1 MPPKKNNKKK
11 TLNENNI
18 VSREEELNEEIDNI
32 LADSKQEQLNKSI
45 SLNENED
52 NNELLIGLNQEENNE
67 LDQANEPIINIDN
80 GNDDHNN
87 NDNADKKAQE
97 AKELENAN
105 ESIDESVKI
114 TMFMDKLNTYNSMF
128 KTNIDAN
135 KFVYSVTS
143 AWALLQSNERDVRT
157 DGWATLGNVFRDT
170 LKEAFAVERAL
181 SYKEHRLP
189 DYAEIIRSTNYL
201 LRVAMFNFTD
211 LYSNKEKAYL
221 FKSTAFGGLTAK
233 DMAKL
238 ITWKE
243 SELTDLDDEK
253 IISNEDEKTENKE
266 FKLDD
271 TEKIINNEKHSII
284 SDNKLDEEGGNLL
297 FDPEITKD
305 AEKKDLVN
313 NHKKV
318 KDEAEKKAEKTEKDL
333 WSMDQK
339 SDEAWEIQSA
349 EAKDIAA
356 EWQKAEQPYEK
367 LINEMNALAE
377 RGKNSIAEV
386 DHREIYNKLAA
397 AEWMLINN
405 DEMMIE
411 SSENPGEKIP
421 NWGNKYWKAII
432 QTREALGIPK
442 HTSIRELIQGDYAE
456 SSKAANDMNF
466 NERQIEDHVLDA
478 EVRGMF
484 DSMESQRSE
493 FTIQSED
500 IKLYHPVDDLSADFD
515 PNAIRY
521 RYPVNEENELIK
533 HRNSKK
539 ENNFIIDKDT
549 HKDINL
555 DVV

>member
-18 VSREEELNEEIDNI
+18 VNREEELNEVIDDILIDN
-32 LADSKQEQLNKSI
+32 
-45 SLNENED
+45 NEN

-97 AKELENAN
+97 EKELENAN

-157 DGWATLGNVFRDT
+157 EGWATLGDIFRDT

-233 DMAKL
+233 DMAKP

-271 TEKIINNEKHSII
+271 TEKIKNNEKHSII
-284 SDNKLDEEGGNLL
+284 SGKEFEEEDGNLL
-297 FDPEITKD
+297 FDPEMTKD
-305 AEKKDLVN
+305 AEEKDLVN
-313 NHKKV
+313 NDKKV
-318 KDEAEKKAEKTEKDL
+318 KDGAEKKAEKTEKDL

-339 SDEAWEIQSA
+339 SDEAWKIQSA

-411 SSENPGEKIP
+411 SSENPSEKIP

-432 QTREALGIPK
+432 QAREALNIPK
-442 HTSIRELIQGDYAE
+442 HTSMRELIQNDYAACSKGA
-456 SSKAANDMNF
+456 SSAHY
-466 NERQIEDHVLDA
+466 NERQIKEQVLDPDA
-478 EVRGMF
+478 REVY
-484 DSMESQRSE
+484 DSLEAQKSE
-493 FTIQSED
+493 FKIQREAIKNNVESKEPRPED
-500 IKLYHPVDDLSADFD
+500 LNPDVL
-515 PNAIRY
+515 
-521 RYPVNEENELIK
+521 RYPYPVKEENEYEK
-533 HRNSKK
+533 HRNAEKQ
-539 ENNFIIDKDT
+539 NNFIKEKGPQEKMRGIDK
-549 HKDINL
+549 
-555 DVV
+555 

>member
-1 MPPKKNNKKK
+1 M
-11 TLNENNI
+11 
-18 VSREEELNEEIDNI
+18 
-32 LADSKQEQLNKSI
+32 ADSKQEQLNKSI
-45 SLNENED
+45 PLNDNED
-52 NNELLIGLNQEENNE
+52 NNEFLIGLNQKQNNE

-80 GNDDHNN
+80 VNDDHNN

-97 AKELENAN
+97 EKELENAN

-135 KFVYSVTS
+135 KFVYSVTT
-143 AWALLQSNERDVRT
+143 AWALLQSNERDVRA

-170 LKEAFAVERAL
+170 LKEAFAVERSL

-238 ITWKE
+238 IRWNE
-243 SELTDLDDEK
+243 PELTDLADENIK
-253 IISNEDEKTENKE
+253 EDE
-266 FKLDD
+266 
-271 TEKIINNEKHSII
+271 
-284 SDNKLDEEGGNLL
+284 GNLL
-297 FDPEITKD
+297 FDPDVVED
-305 AEKKDLVN
+305 DKKDLVN
-313 NHKKV
+313 EEHKVDEKI
-318 KDEAEKKAEKTEKDL
+318 KDDAKKNAEKTEKDL

-349 EAKDIAA
+349 EAKDIAI
-356 EWQKAEQPYEK
+356 EWKKAEKPYEK

-377 RGKNSIAEV
+377 MAKNNIAEV
-386 DHREIYNKLAA
+386 NHREIYNKLAA

-466 NERQIEDHVLDA
+466 NERQIQDHVLDT

-484 DSMESQRSE
+484 DSMEAQRSE

-521 RYPVNEENELIK
+521 RYPVNEENEIMK
-533 HRNSKK
+533 YRNSKK
-539 ENNFIIDKDT
+539 ENNFIIDKNQ
-549 HKDINL
+549 HKDIDL
-555 DVV
+555 SVV